1 VQWFDPSC
9 MTERIVPPRPESS
22 SKNLRIASAESD
34 FWAGLFLDL
43 TLSVEWLGQA
53 LDAVPAG
60 DASAAALVRLR
71 SYARALEELHRAL
84 GHVQGHRPDPAFK
97 PLFVLDGPLAGY
109 LSRLYAWCDE
119 IGKDFERMAGALRRR
134 EPTSIVFSH
143 RAVNAS
149 FGQFAVVIEAMR
161 KGLEQARGGH
171 GVKDAEAWRA
181 FEEHIEEL
189 IWATEWLHM
198 TLARAPGSD

>member
-1 VQWFDPSC
+1 MVRILS
-9 MTERIVPPRPESS
+9 MTERTVPRPPQSS
-22 SKNLRIASAESD
+22 SKALRFASTESD

-53 LDAVPAG
+53 LDAVPTG

-84 GHVQGHRPDPAFK
+84 GHVQAHRPDLQFK
-97 PLFVLDGPLAGY
+97 PLFTLEGPLAGY

-119 IGKDFERMAGALRRR
+119 IGKDFERMAAALRRR

-143 RAVNAS
+143 RAVNESYA
-149 FGQFAVVIEAMR
+149 QFTALIEAMR
-161 KGLEQARGGH
+161 KGLDDARPTRIE
-171 GVKDAEAWRA
+171 KDAAAWRS
-181 FEEHIEEL
+181 FEEHVEEL

-198 TLARAPGSD
+198 TLARAPGND